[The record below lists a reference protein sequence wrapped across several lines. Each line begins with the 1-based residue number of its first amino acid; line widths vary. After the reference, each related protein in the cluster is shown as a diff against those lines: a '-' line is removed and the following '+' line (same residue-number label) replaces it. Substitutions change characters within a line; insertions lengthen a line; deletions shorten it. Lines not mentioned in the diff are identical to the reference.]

1 MSGYQYPYLTLN
13 SKTVLQ
19 PGHTYYLSGYAI
31 SNSYAYKVRGQ
42 DVINEIY
49 LLLGEVHD
57 VDGSKI
63 EWIQLMAGVIIYQM
77 DIRVTKSLIP
87 YTNPDGDVNDAS
99 PYGRLALAS
108 YDVSIPVS
116 TARNYILSDTVITGT
131 NRNGGKYTIF
141 FDITAAFLELQA
153 SANPASGN
161 VIDAYLNVYDPV
173 SGNTV
178 RVMGVKITSA
188 SATYQAIYLSH
199 KLRLN
204 PNEQISV
211 SYENTD
217 TTATGTLNAGYWGT
231 AYNGSL

>member
-1 MSGYQYPYLTLN
+1 MSGYQYPYLTVN
-13 SKTVLQ
+13 NRTQLQ
-19 PGHTYYLSGYAI
+19 PGHFYYLSGNVVL
-31 SNSYAYKVRGQ
+31 NSYIYKLRNQ
-42 DVINEIY
+42 DVVNQIY
-49 LLLGEVHD
+49 IPMGEVHE
-57 VDGSKI
+57 VDGSRI
-63 EWIQLMAGVIIYQM
+63 EWLQLITGNIVYQS
-77 DIRVTKSLIP
+77 DINVRKSPVYFVDPDSNNNDTSPWGRVA
-87 YTNPDGDVNDAS
+87 VAQ
-99 PYGRLALAS
+99 

-116 TARNYILSDTVITGT
+116 TARSYIMTKAVQ
-131 NRNGGKYTIF
+131 NGKDQNGNTL
-141 FDITAAFLELQA
+141 DIYLEIDAAFLELQA

-178 RVMGVKITSA
+178 RAMGVKITSA

-211 SYENTD
+211 SYEDTD

-231 AYNGSL
+231 AFYGSL